1 MKSIVIKVFSFEIE
15 SAVFVFVFSSIFIA
29 YLVVPLGIPPVG
41 SLGFLLKK
49 RGTSANSSDFREFF
63 QCYQSLDFPISIVI
77 LHFLEN

>member
-41 SLGFLLKK
+41 SLGLFAEKK
-49 RGTSANSSDFREFF
+49 RHS
-63 QCYQSLDFPISIVI
+63 CQSF
-77 LHFLEN
+77 